1 MLDETHVSG
10 AEVVK
15 TKLSDLPKFFLAALP
30 LICIFDAPANLD

>member
-1 MLDETHVSG
+1 MLDETASG

-15 TKLSDLPKFFLAALP
+15 AALP